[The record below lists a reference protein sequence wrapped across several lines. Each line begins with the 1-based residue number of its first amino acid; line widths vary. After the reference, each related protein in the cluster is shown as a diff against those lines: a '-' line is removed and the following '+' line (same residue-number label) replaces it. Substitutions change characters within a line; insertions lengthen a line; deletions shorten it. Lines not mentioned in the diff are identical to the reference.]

1 MVNYRRNMTAG
12 RARGGT
18 ATVATIDKLEIDL
31 FRLPLP
37 VAMEASAAGVMTAFD
52 MVTARITD
60 SDGVSGV
67 GYTVMHEGQG
77 GPIAAMCDGSFRSSI
92 EGRDPDLIEAIW
104 RDIYKRHHYAG
115 RGGATGFAMAAVD
128 VALWDL
134 KGNRLGAPLWRLLGG
149 ASPSVRAYAGN
160 IDLNFPVDRLLEGG
174 MASVEA
180 GFRSVKMRLGRPTLR
195 EDIARVEAMRNH
207 LPDEIEL
214 MADANEAWRVEQAMR
229 AMTLLQPFDL
239 VWLEEPIAPDNT
251 AGYAHLRSLGKVP
264 LAAGENHHTLAEFA
278 ALIGAGGVDFPEPD
292 LTTCGGVTPFMKV
305 AHLAEAHGLPVMSH
319 GAHDLH
325 IHLLAAAPNAAY
337 LEWHAF
343 GFDKFMADPLTVED
357 GYARA
362 PDRPGH
368 GIAFDWEALAAH
380 RPG

>member
-1 MVNYRRNMTAG
+1 MH
-12 RARGGT
+12 ARGGT
-18 ATVATIDKLEIDL
+18 GTVATIDKLDIDL

-60 SDGVSGV
+60 SDGASGV

-104 RDIYKRHHYAG
+104 RDLYKRHHYAG

-149 ASPSVRAYAGN
+149 ANPSVRAYAGN
-160 IDLNFPVDRLLEGG
+160 IDLNFPVDELLAGG

-251 AGYAHLRSLGKVP
+251 AGYAHLRAMGLVP

-292 LTTCGGVTPFMKV
+292 LTTCGGITPFMKI
-305 AHLAEAHGLPVMSH
+305 AHLAEANGLPVMSH

-343 GFDKFMADPLTVED
+343 GLDKFMADPLTVED

-368 GIAFDWEALAAH
+368 GIAFDWDALAAH